1 MLKATASFESSHIHQ
16 EESCSIIVYPNPVLR
31 TMEYQCTNS
40 PQTRHSSASG
50 LKQYVY
56 IARIGQGR
64 PPPPDFAACIS
75 PVTATTERIMRKK
88 IRLEDKRLNLKK
100 DSIPSLFPSKE
111 DIDAGSETWW
121 NHRVNLMPL
130 HKCPLL

>member
-1 MLKATASFESSHIHQ
+1 M
-16 EESCSIIVYPNPVLR
+16 YPNPVLW
-31 TMEYQCTNS
+31 TMEYQCTSS

-50 LKQYVY
+50 LKQYAY
-56 IARIGQGR
+56 IAQIGQGR

-100 DSIPSLFPSKE
+100 DSIPSLFPSKK

-121 NHRVNLMPL
+121 NHRVNLMLL